1 MAVATKS
8 PFFIVQDF
16 ISPMMCEDLVDTLE
30 FTVPDVDEDDHSIPT
45 YKTHELAER
54 VVYERFLQ
62 LVPQL
67 EEYYGVS

>member
-30 FTVPDVDEDDHSIPT
+30 LTVPDVDKDDHSIPT

-54 VVYERFLQ
+54 VVY
-62 LVPQL
+62 
-67 EEYYGVS
+67 